1 MITIFL
7 NFSFLKQNN
16 MIFSFMENCIFYII
30 VKQNNTSLILSKN
43 WDLQYVWLEGGR
55 MDGLIRKEGGMRDGE
70 DSNSPLCCLVKFGK
84 REVNSPSYRD
94 LITNLSYYWLLL
106 LIN

>member
-1 MITIFL
+1 
-7 NFSFLKQNN
+7 
-16 MIFSFMENCIFYII
+16 
-30 VKQNNTSLILSKN
+30 
-43 WDLQYVWLEGGR
+43 

-94 LITNLSYYWLLL
+94 LITNLSYY
-106 LIN
+106 